1 MNRIRFLLLLFIL
14 SVSVGHAQVEYGLI
28 GTESIEYNTETNK
41 LYKPRKR
48 YLNFGFINTT
58 MLKDGMPELKSNYGA
73 SFTVGRTFFLHKK
86 PIGGFLRLGIDAT
99 WLDVNYTNYKIK
111 HITYWG
117 TNRYEYHQGDLS
129 VHIGPSITL
138 TPTKKL
144 YVHGYFRYVPTLT
157 ALYIDDT
164 PYFGADAF
172 FVYGGSIS
180 YGTVG
185 VGFENRSRGC
195 EYGEVDFENKEYMPS
210 FNSLY
215 EGWKVY
221 LTFRF

>member
-1 MNRIRFLLLLFIL
+1 
-14 SVSVGHAQVEYGLI
+14 
-28 GTESIEYNTETNK
+28 
-41 LYKPRKR
+41 
-48 YLNFGFINTT
+48 
-58 MLKDGMPELKSNYGA
+58 MPELKSNYGA

-157 ALYIDDT
+157 ACI
-164 PYFGADAF
+164 
-172 FVYGGSIS
+172 
-180 YGTVG
+180 
-185 VGFENRSRGC
+185 
-195 EYGEVDFENKEYMPS
+195 
-210 FNSLY
+210 
-215 EGWKVY
+215 
-221 LTFRF
+221 